1 MAMDV
6 QIHPLV
12 TMDALRGCEDLQRRV
27 WGYPDIEVVP
37 AAQMRAALHAGAL
50 VAGAFVGRELVGFL
64 YGFPAFAHEEGLGP
78 SGLHS
83 HMMAVVPEARGLGV
97 GRRLKWFQ
105 RRWCRDRGIDW
116 MTWTFDPLQAGN
128 ARLNL
133 EHLGVVV
140 HEYHV
145 DFYGVLGGLLS
156 GELPTDR
163 LVALWRLSSARV
175 AGRAGDDPHAALSRL
190 EGDAPSGRTPA
201 RADPGAAWALT
212 RAAERDVPA
221 EVETGVEAAAV
232 WVAVPRDIGHQRASE
247 RDGALAWGEAFR
259 AVTVD
264 LVGRGYE
271 ARDFVDGAYRW
282 VRRDETSE

>member
-1 MAMDV
+1 MALEV

-27 WGYPDIEVVP
+27 WGFPDLEVVP

-64 YGFPAFAHEEGLGP
+64 YGFPAFAHEAGLRP

-83 HMMAVVPEARGLGV
+83 HMMAVVPEARGMGV

-105 RRWCRDRGIDW
+105 RRWCVERDIDW
-116 MTWTFDPLQAGN
+116 VSWTFDPLQAGN

-163 LVALWRLSSARV
+163 FVALWRLRSTRV
-175 AGRAGDDPHAALSRL
+175 AARAGVDPHAAASRM
-190 EGDAPSGRTPA
+190 EGDAPGRRIPP
-201 RADPGAAWALT
+201 RADAAAAWALA
-212 RAAERDVPA
+212 RAADRDVPA
-221 EVETGVEAAAV
+221 AVATGLDAAAV
-232 WVAVPRDIGHQRASE
+232 WVAAPRDIGGQRVAE
-247 RDGALAWGEAFR
+247 RDGARAWGEAFR
-259 AVTVD
+259 TVSVD
-264 LVGRGYE
+264 LVARGYE
-271 ARDFVDGAYRW
+271 ARDFVDGAFRW
-282 VRRDETSE
+282 VRRDDPSD